1 MPIFCEQC
9 GTKLPSTGKFCGS
22 CGTPIPVVIEHCPTC
37 GQEWD
42 GVKVAAAPVATTAA
56 PKKKTAPKTAPAVE
70 VVATPTVVVQS
81 GNQPIYGP
89 LYVAGR
95 DCPNCGAANMGKKT
109 CSLCESEN

>member
-9 GTKLPSTGKFCGS
+9 GSKLPSTGKFCGS
-22 CGTPIPVVIEHCPTC
+22 CGAPIPVVVEHCPTC

-42 GVKVAAAPVATTAA
+42 GVKVAVAAAPEPAT
-56 PKKKTAPKTAPAVE
+56 KKKSTPKPALVVE
-70 VVATPTVVVQS
+70 NVAPTVVVQS
-81 GNQPIYGP
+81 GNQPVYGP
-89 LYVAGR
+89 LYVAGK